1 MNEPASDVIAARR
14 GAQVTLTPTL
24 VWSLAAH
31 VALVA
36 AIWLAPSR
44 SSNQTPRLVMTVSL
58 GGAPGPKAGGL
69 TQMGGREVPPTPEP
83 PKPTPRPPAPPP
95 SRSVAALPSPKAAPA
110 RPSRA
115 ETTRTA
121 PSTPEPPRE
130 GSTRVETG
138 ARGQGFGLST
148 GGNGSKSIEAE
159 VSDFCCPAYLEIIRI
174 AVERAWVRVPGATG
188 STIMRFRILRNGT
201 IDSIS
206 MIESS
211 RNQQIDASAAR
222 ALASVPIVPPLPQEF
237 RENTLALR
245 LRFENR

>member
-24 VWSLAAH
+24 AWSLLGH
-31 VALVA
+31 VVILA
-36 AIWLAPSR
+36 AIWLAPAR
-44 SSNQTPRLVMTVSL
+44 SSSETPRLVMTVSL
-58 GGAPGPKAGGL
+58 SSAPGPRVGGL
-69 TQMGGREVPPTPEP
+69 TPMGGREVQPTPEP
-83 PKPTPRPPAPPP
+83 PKPTPRPPTPQP
-95 SRSVAALPSPKAAPA
+95 SRPVAALPSPKAAPA
-110 RPSRA
+110 RPTRA
-115 ETTRTA
+115 ETARTA
-121 PSTPEPPRE
+121 PSVPEPPRE

-138 ARGQGFGLST
+138 ARGQGFGLAT
-148 GGNGSKSIEAE
+148 GGNGSQSIQAE

-174 AVERAWVRVPGATG
+174 AIERAWQRVPGATG
-188 STIMRFRILRNGT
+188 STTMRFRILRNGT

-211 RNQQIDASAAR
+211 RNQQIDAAAAR

>member
-1 MNEPASDVIAARR
+1 MNEPASDVIAARSR
-14 GAQVTLTPTL
+14 AQVTLTPTL
-24 VWSLAAH
+24 VWSVLGH
-31 VALVA
+31 VAILA
-36 AIWLAPSR
+36 AIWLAPAR
-44 SSNQTPRLVMTVSL
+44 SSNQAPRLVMTVSL
-58 GGAPGPKAGGL
+58 AGAPGPRVGGL
-69 TQMGGREVPPTPEP
+69 TPMGGREVQPTPEP

-95 SRSVAALPSPKAAPA
+95 TRPVAALPSPKAAPA
-110 RPSRA
+110 RPTRA
-115 ETTRTA
+115 ETARTA

-138 ARGQGFGLST
+138 ARGQGFGLAT
-148 GGNGSKSIEAE
+148 GGNGSQSIQAE
-159 VSDFCCPAYLEIIRI
+159 VSDFCCPAYLEVIRI

-188 STIMRFRILRNGT
+188 STTMRFRILRNGT

-211 RNQQIDASAAR
+211 RNQQIDAAAAR
-222 ALASVPIVPPLPQEF
+222 ALANVPIVPPLPPEF